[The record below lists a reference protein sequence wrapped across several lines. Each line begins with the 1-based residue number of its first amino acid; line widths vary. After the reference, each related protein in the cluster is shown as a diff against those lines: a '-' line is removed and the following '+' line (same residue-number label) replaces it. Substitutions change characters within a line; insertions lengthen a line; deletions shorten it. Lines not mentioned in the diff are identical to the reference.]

1 MRQVSTLNEA
11 LEFIE
16 KNDVSLVICDYLI
29 PEMDG
34 IQLFQYIEKPR
45 ENDNLLLI
53 IRNGIEKFKLLQQLR
68 DKIKQF
74 NSAYDDLRGMQEEIL
89 KAFV

>member
-1 MRQVSTLNEA
+1 
-11 LEFIE
+11 
-16 KNDVSLVICDYLI
+16 
-29 PEMDG
+29 MDG

-53 IRNGIEKFKLLQQLR
+53 IRIR

-74 NSAYDDLRGMQEEIL
+74 NSAYDDLHGMQEEIL